1 MSQRRRWPRSST
13 GREKWVTN
21 LNALSWIDEERA
33 RRALVLERT
42 ATEHNGRLRN
52 RMHTASTIDR
62 IRHLSYLGC
71 LLETLRKSSVTFT
84 EWFGSTGYEQIALAI
99 PLIALVASQAGWHSR
114 TRSDKCLVVQPTYTV
129 PQEQMNKHTQE
140 EAAQSEISS
149 YNRKQKTDLDV
160 KKLELCAGLTN

>member
-71 LLETLRKSSVTFT
+71 LPETLRKSSVTFT
-84 EWFGSTGYEQIALAI
+84 EWLNRVWTNSTGNSLDCFSSQPGRMTLADTLGQVPSCAAYIHSSTGTDEQTY
-99 PLIALVASQAGWHSR
+99 AG
-114 TRSDKCLVVQPTYTV
+114 RSCTIRNFIL
-129 PQEQMNKHTQE
+129 
-140 EAAQSEISS
+140 
-149 YNRKQKTDLDV
+149 
-160 KKLELCAGLTN
+160 